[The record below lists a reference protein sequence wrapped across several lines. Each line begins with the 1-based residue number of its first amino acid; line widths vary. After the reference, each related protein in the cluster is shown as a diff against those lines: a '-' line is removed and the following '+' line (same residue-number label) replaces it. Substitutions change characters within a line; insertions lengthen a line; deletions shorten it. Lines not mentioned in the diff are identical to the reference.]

1 MIDVAHKIFRE
12 NNFSVHATF
21 LPAHKTVKNAPSHK
35 LQNF

>member
-1 MIDVAHKIFRE
+1 MIDVAHKIFKE

-21 LPAHKTVKNAPSHK
+21 LPAHKIVRNAPFYK